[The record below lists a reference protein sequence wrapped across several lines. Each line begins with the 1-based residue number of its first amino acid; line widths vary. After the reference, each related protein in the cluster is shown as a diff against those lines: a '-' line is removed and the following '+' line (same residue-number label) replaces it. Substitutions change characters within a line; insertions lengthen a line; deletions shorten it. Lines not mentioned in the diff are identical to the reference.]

1 MAWMYIL
8 KCADNSYYVGS
19 TKNLE
24 LRLLQ
29 HQEGIGA
36 KYTSKRLP
44 IELVYCEEY
53 DRIVDAY
60 SHEKQVQNWSRA
72 KRKALING
80 KTELLPA
87 LAKKKFKKNPL
98 VSIYPS
104 KIIRDYISASSVT
117 ARPPINTKKGTH
129 MPHYPPEP
137 FRIKMVEPIRLI
149 SAESREARL
158 KEAGYN
164 VFAIKAEDIFID
176 MLTDS
181 GTGAMSQ
188 EQWAAIMRGDESYAG
203 ARSFHRLKAA
213 VDDIF
218 GFKYFVP
225 THQGRAAENILSACL
240 VKPGN
245 YVPSNMHFDTTDA
258 NIRARGGRPT
268 NLVIE
273 EAFDVAN
280 PHPFKGNMD
289 IAKLKAFIEQTGTEN
304 IPFGMITVT
313 NNAGGGQP
321 VSMENLK
328 AVAEVYRSYNLP
340 FFIDSAR
347 YAENAYFIKLR
358 EKGYENRS
366 VVEIAREMFS
376 LADGMTMSAKK
387 DAIVNIGG
395 LLCLNDESLFQH
407 IKNELILREG
417 FPTYGG
423 LAGRDLDAMA
433 VGLYE
438 GLDESYLSYR
448 LAQTAYLAARINKA
462 GIPTIQPAGG
472 HAVYLDAHAVLPHI
486 PQAEF
491 PGQAL
496 AVELYREGA
505 IRGVEIG
512 SVMFAYPD
520 PDTGKMVFPKLE
532 LLRLA
537 IPRRTY
543 TQTHMD
549 YVADSLARIKDRASK
564 VRGYKFTYAPEL
576 LRHFTAR
583 FEPL

>member
-1 MAWMYIL
+1 M
-8 KCADNSYYVGS
+8 
-19 TKNLE
+19 
-24 LRLLQ
+24 
-29 HQEGIGA
+29 
-36 KYTSKRLP
+36 
-44 IELVYCEEY
+44 
-53 DRIVDAY
+53 
-60 SHEKQVQNWSRA
+60 
-72 KRKALING
+72 
-80 KTELLPA
+80 
-87 LAKKKFKKNPL
+87 
-98 VSIYPS
+98 
-104 KIIRDYISASSVT
+104 
-117 ARPPINTKKGTH
+117 TH
-129 MPHYPPEP
+129 LYPPEP
-137 FRIKMVEPIRLI
+137 FRIKVVESIRLP
-149 SAESREARL
+149 SREEREAAL

-164 VFAIKAEDIFID
+164 LFSMKAEDIFID
-176 MLTDS
+176 LLTDS
-181 GTGAMSQ
+181 GTGAMSS

-268 NLVIE
+268 NLVIN
-273 EAFDVAN
+273 EAFDPAN

-289 IAKLKAFIEQTGTEN
+289 IAKLRAFIEKIGAAN
-304 IPFGMITVT
+304 IPFGMVTVT

-321 VSMENLK
+321 VSMGNLK
-328 AVAEVYRSYNLP
+328 AIADVYHANGIP
-340 FFIDSAR
+340 FFIDAAR
-347 YAENAYFIKLR
+347 YAENCFFIKER
-358 EKGYENRS
+358 ERGYKSKS
-366 VVEIAREMFS
+366 VKEIAHEMFS

-395 LLCLNDESLFQH
+395 LLCMNDEALFQH
-407 IKNELILREG
+407 VKNELILREG

-438 GLDESYLSYR
+438 GLDESYLAYR
-448 LAQTAYLAARINKA
+448 LGQTAYLAARLNEA

-472 HAVYLDAHAVLPHI
+472 HAVYLDAAAVLPHI
-486 PQAEF
+486 PQSEL

-496 AVELYREGA
+496 CVELYREGA

-520 PDTGKMVFPKLE
+520 PDSGKMIYPKLE

-543 TQTHMD
+543 TQSHMD
-549 YVADSLARIKDRASK
+549 YVADCAAKIKSRADK

>member
-1 MAWMYIL
+1 M
-8 KCADNSYYVGS
+8 
-19 TKNLE
+19 
-24 LRLLQ
+24 Q
-29 HQEGIGA
+29 
-36 KYTSKRLP
+36 
-44 IELVYCEEY
+44 
-53 DRIVDAY
+53 
-60 SHEKQVQNWSRA
+60 
-72 KRKALING
+72 
-80 KTELLPA
+80 
-87 LAKKKFKKNPL
+87 
-98 VSIYPS
+98 
-104 KIIRDYISASSVT
+104 
-117 ARPPINTKKGTH
+117 
-129 MPHYPPEP
+129 YPPEP
-137 FRIKMVEPIRLI
+137 FRIKVTEPIRLI
-149 SAESREARL
+149 PREEREAAL

-164 VFAIKAEDIFID
+164 LFALNAEDIFID
-176 MLTDS
+176 LLTDS

-188 EQWAAIMRGDESYAG
+188 DQWAAIMRGDESYAG
-203 ARSFHRLKAA
+203 ARSYHRLKAA
-213 VDDIF
+213 VEDIF

-240 VKPGN
+240 VKPN
-245 YVPSNMHFDTTDA
+245 QWIPSNMHFDTTDA
-258 NIRARGGRPT
+258 NIRARGGRPA
-268 NLVIE
+268 NLVID
-273 EAFDVAN
+273 EAHDPAN

-289 IAKLKAFIEQTGTEN
+289 IAKLKAFIAKYGREQ

-328 AVAEVYRSYNLP
+328 AVSAVYREAGIP
-340 FFIDSAR
+340 FVIDAAR
-347 YAENAYFIKLR
+347 YAENCYFIQQR
-358 EKGYENRS
+358 EAGYQNRS
-366 VVEIAREMFS
+366 VKDIAREMFA
-376 LADGMTMSAKK
+376 LADGMCMSAKK

-395 LLCLNDESLFQH
+395 LLCVNDETLFQN

-448 LAQTAYLAARINKA
+448 IAQTAYLAQRLNEA

-472 HAVYLDAHAVLPHI
+472 HAVYVVANQILPHI
-486 PQAEF
+486 PNCEF
-491 PGQAL
+491 PAQSL

-505 IRGVEIG
+505 IRGCEIG
-512 SVMFAYPD
+512 SVMFACLD
-520 PDTGKMVFPKLE
+520 PEDNTWHYPKLE

-537 IPRRTY
+537 IPRRMY

-549 YVADSLARIKDRASK
+549 YVADTLAKIKSRANDL
-564 VRGYKFTYAPEL
+564 RGYKFTYAPDL

>member
-1 MAWMYIL
+1 M
-8 KCADNSYYVGS
+8 
-19 TKNLE
+19 
-24 LRLLQ
+24 
-29 HQEGIGA
+29 
-36 KYTSKRLP
+36 
-44 IELVYCEEY
+44 
-53 DRIVDAY
+53 
-60 SHEKQVQNWSRA
+60 
-72 KRKALING
+72 
-80 KTELLPA
+80 
-87 LAKKKFKKNPL
+87 
-98 VSIYPS
+98 
-104 KIIRDYISASSVT
+104 
-117 ARPPINTKKGTH
+117 TH
-129 MPHYPPEP
+129 PYPPEP
-137 FRIKMVEPIRLI
+137 FRIKVTESIRLP
-149 SAESREARL
+149 SREEREAAL

-164 VFAIKAEDIFID
+164 LFSMKAEDIFID
-176 MLTDS
+176 LLTDS

-225 THQGRAAENILSACL
+225 THQGRAAENILAACL

-245 YVPSNMHFDTTDA
+245 LIPSNMHFDTTDA
-258 NIRARGGRPT
+258 NIRARGGRPA
-268 NLVIE
+268 NLVID
-273 EAFDVAN
+273 EAFDPAN

-289 IAKLKAFIEQTGTEN
+289 LAKLKAFIEKAGAAN
-304 IPFGMITVT
+304 IPFGMMTVT

-328 AVAEVYRSYNLP
+328 AVADVYAANKIP
-340 FFIDSAR
+340 FFIDAAR
-347 YAENAYFIKLR
+347 YAENCFFVKER
-358 EKGYENRS
+358 ESGYKHKS
-366 VVEIAREMFS
+366 VKEIAREMFA

-395 LLCLNDESLFQH
+395 LLCLNDETPFQN
-407 IKNELILREG
+407 IKYELILRDG

-438 GLDESYLSYR
+438 GLDETYLAYR
-448 LAQTAYLAARINKA
+448 LGQTAYLAARINEA
-462 GIPTIQPAGG
+462 GISTIQPAGG
-472 HAVYLDAHAVLPHI
+472 HGVYINAGAILPHI
-486 PQAEF
+486 PNYEF
-491 PGQAL
+491 PAQAL
-496 AVELYREGA
+496 AVELYREGG

-512 SVMFAYPD
+512 SVMFACLD
-520 PDTGKMVFPKLE
+520 PETNQWHYPKLE

-543 TQTHMD
+543 TQSHMD
-549 YVADSLARIKDRASK
+549 YVADTLAQIKSRADK
-564 VRGYKFTYAPEL
+564 IRGYKFTYAPEL